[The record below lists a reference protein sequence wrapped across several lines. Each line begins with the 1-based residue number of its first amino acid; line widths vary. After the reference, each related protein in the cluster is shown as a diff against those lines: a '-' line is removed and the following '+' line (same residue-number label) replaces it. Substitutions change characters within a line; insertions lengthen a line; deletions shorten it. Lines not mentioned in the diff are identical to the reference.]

1 MKPNKYVIG
10 LTGTIASGKSTTAKY
25 LERAYQIP
33 RIDADLVA
41 REVVEEM
48 KEKLAEVFGPE
59 VVENGHISRPK
70 LGSLVFADAKKLR
83 QLNQLVHPATCRK
96 IGEWIQAQQA
106 KVVLVEAIEL
116 LRSELKD
123 MVSTVW
129 VVYAPPEV
137 RMRRMME
144 ERNLSETEAAKRIAS
159 QWDDAAYQ
167 AQADRLLD
175 GSGDVTAL
183 FEQCDRLI
191 KEME

>member
-1 MKPNKYVIG
+1 
-10 LTGTIASGKSTTAKY
+10 
-25 LERAYQIP
+25 
-33 RIDADLVA
+33 
-41 REVVEEM
+41 
-48 KEKLAEVFGPE
+48 
-59 VVENGHISRPK
+59 
-70 LGSLVFADAKKLR
+70 
-83 QLNQLVHPATCRK
+83 
-96 IGEWIQAQQA
+96 
-106 KVVLVEAIEL
+106 
-116 LRSELKD
+116 

-137 RMRRMME
+137 RIRRMME